1 MNARGGCGIRL
12 SKGGRTPWLVVCVLA
27 SVFLPLPLLLFVF
40 VLTVTLVVLSRA
52 APLVT
57 PSFIVRF
64 PAPPS
69 LRGPPF

>member
-1 MNARGGCGIRL
+1 MNHRSGCGIRV
-12 SKGGRTPWLVVCVLA
+12 STGHRTPWLVVCALV
-27 SVFLPLPLLLFVF
+27 SVFLPLPLLLIAF

-52 APLVT
+52 APHVAPFCL
-57 PSFIVRF
+57 VRF